1 MRAVRRGSRDVRVV
15 VVLERASE
23 TVDVDPFRRGDF
35 GFAHGERVAVGVD
48 VPREEIDVLE
58 AVASAERR
66 HLGGTRE
73 LKLQLP
79 RIVELDP
86 ELFGEFI
93 YRRFPRIAVVV
104 DAHVSGGADV
114 PPVWKRILLRASPLH
129 RQPPSSRVHEPH
141 VRAPVPITVRVH

>member
-1 MRAVRRGSRDVRVV
+1 MVQRVGSRGVARASARGETRETVEKMRAVRRGSRDVRVV

-79 RIVELDP
+79 RIVELD
-86 ELFGEFI
+86 
-93 YRRFPRIAVVV
+93 
-104 DAHVSGGADV
+104 DD
-114 PPVWKRILLRASPLH
+114 
-129 RQPPSSRVHEPH
+129 
-141 VRAPVPITVRVH
+141 